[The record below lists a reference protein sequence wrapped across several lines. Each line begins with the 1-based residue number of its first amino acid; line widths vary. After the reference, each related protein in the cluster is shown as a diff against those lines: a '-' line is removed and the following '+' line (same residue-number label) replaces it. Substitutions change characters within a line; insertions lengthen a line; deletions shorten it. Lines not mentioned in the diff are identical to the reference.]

1 MVNLKTQIIL
11 RSNFE
16 SQHQKIK
23 SRAKRQLATESKRE
37 RSEALLKNARTLIF
51 FLILLRLKSWFLKKM
66 ENESMVMKDRGIPL
80 YGGKYVQYN
89 ILGNLFQVSSKYVP
103 PLQPIG
109 RGAYGIVWYNFFSIF
124 LFSFFSF
131 WK

>member
-1 MVNLKTQIIL
+1 
-11 RSNFE
+11 
-16 SQHQKIK
+16 
-23 SRAKRQLATESKRE
+23 
-37 RSEALLKNARTLIF
+37 
-51 FLILLRLKSWFLKKM
+51 
-66 ENESMVMKDRGIPL
+66 MVMKDRGIPL

-124 LFSFFSF
+124 FSFLAFGSKLCREF
-131 WK
+131 RLLNFLQLKRSV